1 MNPQMEEQ
9 VARQRLDEARA
20 EAARWALVRE
30 LRRELRPAR
39 HPLRVA
45 VGFALI
51 KVGHWVAGRAP
62 RRAGQPRRATA

>member
-1 MNPQMEEQ
+1 MNLQMDEQ

-20 EAARWALVRE
+20 EAARWALIRQ
-30 LRRELRPAR
+30 LRPAR
-39 HPLRVA
+39 RPMRVA

-62 RRAGQPRRATA
+62 RRAAQPRRATA

>member
-1 MNPQMEEQ
+1 MNPLMEEQ

-20 EAARWALVRE
+20 EAARWTL
-30 LRRELRPAR
+30 LRQLRPAR

-51 KVGHWVAGRAP
+51 KVGHWVAGRAS

>member
-1 MNPQMEEQ
+1 MNPQMEEV
-9 VARQRLDEARA
+9 VARQRLEEARA
-20 EAARWALVRE
+20 EAARWALIRQ
-30 LRRELRPAR
+30 LRPAQR
-39 HPLRVA
+39 PMRVA

>member
-9 VARQRLDEARA
+9 VARQRLEEARA
-20 EAARWALVRE
+20 EAARWALIRQ
-30 LRRELRPAR
+30 LPPAR
-39 HPLRVA
+39 KPMRVV

-51 KVGHWVAGRAP
+51 KIGHWVAGRAP

>member
-9 VARQRLDEARA
+9 VARQRLEEARA
-20 EAARWALVRE
+20 EAARWALIRQ
-30 LRRELRPAR
+30 LRPAR
-39 HPLRVA
+39 KPMRVV

-51 KVGHWVAGRAP
+51 KIGHRVAGRAP